1 MADFDYPTRKDKMI
15 IRRSPICRIISL
27 ILIAAIMFTIAGCSA
42 APPIP
47 VISDADNQTVT
58 EHIETENIIT
68 EEELTEFITSEIYLQ
83 EIVLAENK
91 ISELLLEEETITEVL
106 CCKTIYVPQGHIEEF
121 AENSQTAELF
131 GEGLDLKSVL
141 AKIAVGTG
149 VIVTVVVLS
158 KAGLP
163 QPIASVVAAAADKS
177 LEFAKNGAAIGSL
190 FGGLTGAANEIDDA
204 GILSAV
210 VGFAAA
216 TAGLIMTAV
225 SLVSAI
231 PTGGVTTVTAA
242 AGAKLVLAGISLLTA
257 ASGTVYAGYNAVKT
271 YTATDVSEID
281 WDDVDWAKVGVS
293 AAEKAI
299 ENASDGY
306 MWGAVIGTVYGG
318 TEGYEY
324 YHKYNTPYTP
334 YNDRLSQTPSEGK
347 QGSWTGKRGES
358 DFVLDD
364 PIELPD
370 GTKIT
375 KVTYKNGIPDF
386 SQYMKAE
393 VKIPNMTNSRSSNFR
408 QADKVL
414 SEYWTKIKYEDKIWT
429 ARDIE
434 AYRKSNDFVWH
445 EMSNMEYM
453 QLVPSEVNET
463 FTHFGGVAEYNAMV
477 GNEGE
482 MDFD

>member
-1 MADFDYPTRKDKMI
+1 MI

-27 ILIAAIMFTIAGCSA
+27 ILIAAIMFMIVGCSA
-42 APPIP
+42 APPIS

-91 ISELLLEEETITEVL
+91 ISELLLEEETIIEVL

-190 FGGLTGAANEIDDA
+190 FGGLTGAANEIDNA

-216 TAGLIMTAV
+216 TVGLIMTAV

-242 AGAKLVLAGISLLTA
+242 AGAKLVLAGISLLAA
-257 ASGTVYAGYNAVKT
+257 ASGTVYAGYNAVKA
-271 YTATDVSEID
+271 YTATDISEID
-281 WDDVDWAKVGVS
+281 WNNVDWAKVGVS

-306 MWGAVIGTVYGG
+306 MWGAVVGTVYGG
-318 TEGYEY
+318 VDGYVK
-324 YHKYNTPYTP
+324 YHKHGTPYSTYKDRIDKTP
-334 YNDRLSQTPSEGK
+334 NDEYGHWSGE
-347 QGSWTGKRGES
+347 RGES
-358 DFVLDD
+358 DYIFDKSKEIKIGKETCEVKQ
-364 PIELPD
+364 
-370 GTKIT
+370 GTR
-375 KVTYKNGIPDF
+375 VTYKNGVPDF
-386 SQYMKAE
+386 SPYAKAE
-393 VKIPNMTNSRSSNFR
+393 VNIKMTKDRYSIKKYGIVGNFEKAD
-408 QADKVL
+408 QAL
-414 SEYWTKIKYEDKIWT
+414 AEYWTKIKFEGKNWT
-429 ARDIE
+429 AGEIKN
-434 AYRKSNDFVWH
+434 YRSEYKLTWH
-445 EMSNMEYM
+445 EMNNMESM
-453 QLVPSEVNET
+453 QLVPQEINAGFRHLGGRSECLK
-463 FTHFGGVAEYNAMV
+463 MI
-477 GNEGE
+477 GE
-482 MDFD
+482 KGEPDFD